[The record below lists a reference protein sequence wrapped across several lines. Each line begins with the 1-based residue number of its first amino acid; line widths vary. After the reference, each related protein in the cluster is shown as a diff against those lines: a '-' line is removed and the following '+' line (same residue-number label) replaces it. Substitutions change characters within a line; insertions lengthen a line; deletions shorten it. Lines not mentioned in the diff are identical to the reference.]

1 MSLVNIPRRLFTHDY
16 CPTGKRAHATR
27 AEAMVHLRGL
37 LLSADHRP
45 GVMNV
50 YACPYCEANAVCAE
64 RDRLEAECDRQDALQ
79 EAEDLIAGRRA
90 V

>member
-50 YACPYCEANAVCAE
+50 YACTACEQWHV
-64 RDRLEAECDRQDALQ
+64 
-79 EAEDLIAGRRA
+79 GHMTRRE
-90 V
+90 VRIR